1 MLEVL
6 GLSAD
11 VEMVYRV
18 TLEHPR
24 AEIEKVARLSGL
36 SECEVRR
43 AFDELAD
50 LQLLHRSTK
59 SPDDVQPVSPEV
71 RLTGLLAQ
79 HELELSSRQRK
90 LEATRAAVSSL
101 TARYANKSGYAPEV
115 VHRLVG
121 ADVVH
126 KRLEE
131 LTDQARDEC
140 LSLAPTGV
148 QAADT
153 TEAGKTLEQKALERG
168 VSIRT
173 IYQESFR
180 NDPAALRHVRWLASY
195 GGLTRTVPTLPM
207 LVVTVDNEVA
217 LVPLDP
223 DNCQAGAL
231 ELRSQGAVAAMRSLF
246 EQFWKAATPWH
257 EASHVDT
264 RGLCRRDRE
273 LLHFLAMGN
282 TDEFISRRLG
292 VSLRT
297 VRRRVADLMRRLNA
311 RSRFEAGV
319 QAARSGWL

>member
-1 MLEVL
+1 MLEAL

-11 VEMVYRV
+11 VETVYRV

-36 SECEVRR
+36 SEYEVRS

-50 LQLLHRSTK
+50 LQLLHRSNQ
-59 SPDDVQPVSPEV
+59 SPDEVQPVSPEV

-101 TARYANKSGYAPEV
+101 AARYADKSGYAPEV

-121 ADVVH
+121 PEVVH
-126 KRLEE
+126 RRLEE
-131 LTDQARDEC
+131 LTDHAREEC
-140 LSLAPTGV
+140 LALAPTGV
-148 QAADT
+148 QAGDT
-153 TEAGKTLEQKALERG
+153 GGGKPVEQRALERG
-168 VSIRT
+168 VAIRT

-180 NDPAALRHVRWLASY
+180 NDPAALRYVRWLASF

-207 LVVTVDNEVA
+207 LVVTVDSEVA

-223 DNCQAGAL
+223 DNCRAGAL

-246 EQFWKAATPWH
+246 EQFWKAATPWQ
-257 EASHVDT
+257 EASYVDT
-264 RGLCRRDRE
+264 RGLCRRDKE

>member
-1 MLEVL
+1 M
-6 GLSAD
+6 
-11 VEMVYRV
+11 YRV

-24 AEIEKVARLSGL
+24 AEVEKVARLSGL
-36 SECEVRR
+36 SEGEVRE

-59 SPDDVQPVSPEV
+59 FPDHVQPVSPEV

-79 HELELSSRQRK
+79 RELELSSRQRR
-90 LEATRAAVSSL
+90 LEATRAAVSAL
-101 TARYANKSGYAPEV
+101 TAQYSNKSGYAPEV

-121 ADVVH
+121 PEVVH

-131 LTDQARDEC
+131 LMDQAREER
-140 LSLAPTGV
+140 LSLSPSGAQEP
-148 QAADT
+148 DIL
-153 TEAGKTLEQKALERG
+153 EAGKALEQKALERG

-180 NDPAALRHVRWLASY
+180 NDPTVLRYVRWLASY

-207 LVVTVDNEVA
+207 LVVIVDNEVA

-223 DNCQAGAL
+223 DDCRAGAL

-246 EQFWKAATPWH
+246 EQFWKAATPWQ

-282 TDEFISRRLG
+282 TDEVISRRLG